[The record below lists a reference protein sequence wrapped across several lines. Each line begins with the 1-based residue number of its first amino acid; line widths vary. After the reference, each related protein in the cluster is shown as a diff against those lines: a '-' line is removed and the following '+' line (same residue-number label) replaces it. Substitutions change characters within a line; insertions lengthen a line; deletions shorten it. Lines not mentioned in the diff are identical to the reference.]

1 MSTID
6 QGEGPV
12 SGMPRRPRTAVIMI
26 AQNWDTPVIKKQGS
40 W

>member
-12 SGMPRRPRTAVIMI
+12 SGMPRRPRTTVILI
-26 AQNWDTPVIKKQGS
+26 AQN
-40 W
+40 